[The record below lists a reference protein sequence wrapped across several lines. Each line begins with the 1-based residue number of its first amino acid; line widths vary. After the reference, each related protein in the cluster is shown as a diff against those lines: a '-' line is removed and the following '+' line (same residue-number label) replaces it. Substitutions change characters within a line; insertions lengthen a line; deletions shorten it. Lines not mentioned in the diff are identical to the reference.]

1 MKKIF
6 KEWDY
11 KKHAKFVGA
20 IYLTCFAIDMTLGY
34 WLVKKT
40 FDENGDPKP
49 LKKA

>member
-6 KEWDY
+6 KERDY